1 MACALGGKT
10 LALIHEH
17 VQVDLPRRDLETIV
31 LDADLVEDLMLGGR
45 GTVDPDELAKIVS
58 KRIAKHAGDPLFIAL
73 GKRLQDLRKRYAD
86 AQQHSL
92 DFLRELLELGRD
104 TLQAE
109 KEAGEVPREERG
121 KAALTELFETVRS
134 ESTPIIVEKV
144 VEEIDNVVRQVRFD
158 GWQSTSEGD
167 REVRRQL
174 RLILVVKFKIKSTDV
189 FDKAHEY
196 IREYY

>member
-1 MACALGGKT
+1 MSAVQDRDFPFLAQLRVGPVLLDWDTEHPARSLAVEVFALTEG
-10 LALIHEH
+10 
-17 VQVDLPRRDLETIV
+17 LE
-31 LDADLVEDLMLGGR
+31 
-45 GTVDPDELAKIVS
+45 
-58 KRIAKHAGDPLFIAL
+58 GDF
-73 GKRLQDLRKRYAD
+73 
-86 AQQHSL
+86 
-92 DFLRELLELGRD
+92 F
-104 TLQAE
+104 
-109 KEAGEVPREERG
+109 AGEPREERG

-134 ESTPIIVEKV
+134 GSTPIIVEKV

-189 FDKAHEY
+189 FGKAHEY

>member
-1 MACALGGKT
+1 M
-10 LALIHEH
+10 
-17 VQVDLPRRDLETIV
+17 
-31 LDADLVEDLMLGGR
+31 
-45 GTVDPDELAKIVS
+45 
-58 KRIAKHAGDPLFIAL
+58 
-73 GKRLQDLRKRYAD
+73 
-86 AQQHSL
+86 
-92 DFLRELLELGRD
+92 
-104 TLQAE
+104 
-109 KEAGEVPREERG
+109 
-121 KAALTELFETVRS
+121 ELFETVRS
-134 ESTPIIVEKV
+134 GSTPIIVEKV

>member
-1 MACALGGKT
+1 M
-10 LALIHEH
+10 
-17 VQVDLPRRDLETIV
+17 QVDLPRRDLETII
-31 LDADLVEDLMLGGR
+31 LDADMVEDLMLGGR
-45 GTVDPDELAKIVS
+45 GSVDPEELAKIVS
-58 KRIAKHAGDPLFIAL
+58 KRIAKHAGDPLFVAL
-73 GKRLQDLRKRYAD
+73 GKRLQDLRKRYSD

-158 GWQSTSEGD
+158 GWQATSEGD

-189 FDKAHEY
+189 FEKAHEY